1 MYSTKMITSSSV
13 FLHQRVLIVDLIL
26 SGKYF
31 LKILYREIFRALIV
45 LNIIKSFKSS
55 MYSRT
60 AKTGKKEVGVWDVGW

>member
-1 MYSTKMITSSSV
+1 M
-13 FLHQRVLIVDLIL
+13 DLIL

-31 LKILYREIFRALIV
+31 LKILYREIFRALTV
-45 LNIIKSFKSS
+45 LNIIKSFKSP